1 MKKVLS
7 GILALIIGGI
17 LSVSAFAAESA
28 IEAVEV
34 TVNGEE
40 ENLKDTLK
48 DNVSDEDGMLRIS
61 ADTLLKITLKLNGDD
76 ASKKDMGF
84 ITNKNLAE
92 NETLSKE
99 SVQFIDEKT
108 TDDNGTVTIQF
119 RPRLNQDIGIYNMRA
134 NAQGAAK
141 FSKFYKTVADEKQPV
156 ISTLPLSDTPS
167 GDDITATIS
176 DWTEAW
182 QKANELFVIGE
193 GNSKTKIED
202 YTIEGETDTKTLKI
216 PATGVLAEPNKYTLK
231 FIPIQAG
238 SAYNPIELEVTV
250 TEKVYSVTFDVDG
263 VSINSFKASDI
274 TENGITLPANVSV
287 NNGYEFKGWY
297 KGDTQVKTITA
308 DNLAS
313 LYGTGKTLNLTA
325 KIEPKTYNI
334 TYNLDNGKNA
344 DGNPDTY
351 TIESNTI
358 TLLNP
363 TRTGYTFAGW
373 YSDENKTEKVTEI
386 AKGSTGDKTLYAK
399 WEEKML
405 AVEKSVVSSTQ
416 HDVVGGTE
424 NVIAGVNSTVQED
437 AEITFTVTPPV
448 GYDVQS
454 VKFNN
459 TECENTEGGYKFTAS
474 GDAVKIEVT
483 LDPIEYTINFDV
495 NGGVGEYEPAK
506 GTIEQPPQLP
516 TDDPTKADHKFT
528 GWVNEETKR
537 PITPEILKND
547 FANKIPAFGESHS
560 ITAQATY
567 VARGK
572 YTVMYQALSVQD
584 PTKVP
589 GIQEN
594 IDWENNKTITISE
607 IEPSKEGYTFAGW
620 KVKVDENTD
629 FESDTT
635 YKTDGNNTYTVAE
648 GVTKVTFVAQ
658 WTPIEYKI
666 NYELNGGKN
675 NESNP
680 TEYTADT
687 ETITLA
693 EPTKA
698 GYTFAGWYTEA
709 EFINEAATIAKGS
722 TGNRT
727 FYAKWKAVTY
737 TITLNN
743 DETSS
748 EISGTVENLPKL
760 TTPVKDGYEFK
771 GWFTA
776 AEGGDKVDAITAENI
791 ASLDGATLYAHWEEI
806 QTDTYKILSVD
817 KVNSSVRVIK
827 RTDDSAYL
835 IAATYT
841 KSGKLVKASIKK
853 LTEQTGA
860 SGADI
865 SMPDAF
871 SGEYT
876 NVKVFMW
883 DTLENMQPRCDALEK

>member
-399 WEEKML
+399 
-405 AVEKSVVSSTQ
+405 
-416 HDVVGGTE
+416 
-424 NVIAGVNSTVQED
+424 
-437 AEITFTVTPPV
+437 
-448 GYDVQS
+448 
-454 VKFNN
+454 
-459 TECENTEGGYKFTAS
+459 
-474 GDAVKIEVT
+474 
-483 LDPIEYTINFDV
+483 
-495 NGGVGEYEPAK
+495 
-506 GTIEQPPQLP
+506 
-516 TDDPTKADHKFT
+516 
-528 GWVNEETKR
+528 
-537 PITPEILKND
+537 
-547 FANKIPAFGESHS
+547 
-560 ITAQATY
+560 
-567 VARGK
+567 
-572 YTVMYQALSVQD
+572 
-584 PTKVP
+584 
-589 GIQEN
+589 
-594 IDWENNKTITISE
+594 
-607 IEPSKEGYTFAGW
+607 
-620 KVKVDENTD
+620 
-629 FESDTT
+629 
-635 YKTDGNNTYTVAE
+635 
-648 GVTKVTFVAQ
+648 
-658 WTPIEYKI
+658 
-666 NYELNGGKN
+666 
-675 NESNP
+675 
-680 TEYTADT
+680 
-687 ETITLA
+687 
-693 EPTKA
+693 
-698 GYTFAGWYTEA
+698 
-709 EFINEAATIAKGS
+709 
-722 TGNRT
+722 
-727 FYAKWKAVTY
+727 
-737 TITLNN
+737 
-743 DETSS
+743 
-748 EISGTVENLPKL
+748 
-760 TTPVKDGYEFK
+760 
-771 GWFTA
+771 
-776 AEGGDKVDAITAENI
+776 
-791 ASLDGATLYAHWEEI
+791 
-806 QTDTYKILSVD
+806 
-817 KVNSSVRVIK
+817 
-827 RTDDSAYL
+827 
-835 IAATYT
+835 
-841 KSGKLVKASIKK
+841 
-853 LTEQTGA
+853 
-860 SGADI
+860 
-865 SMPDAF
+865 
-871 SGEYT
+871 
-876 NVKVFMW
+876 
-883 DTLENMQPRCDALEK
+883 